1 MDDNMSQALLEI
13 KDISKTFSE
22 VLALREISF
31 DVQAGEVVVLL
42 GPSGCGKSTLLRCI
56 NGLAQIDSG
65 EIKLDGKVIT
75 GGDAD
80 WRLVRQKIG
89 MVFQSYDLFPHLNV
103 LENIVLGPL
112 KALHIPREEAVNEA
126 QRLLTRVGLLDKI
139 KAYPRELSGG
149 QKQRIAIVRA
159 LIMHPEIL
167 LLDEITAALDPEMVR
182 EVLDVVLELARG
194 GQTLLIVTHEMEFA
208 KAIADRIIFLDNGE
222 IVEVTKPERFFT
234 NPKTERA
241 QKFLNIFRFDE
252 AINTNQCINQT

>member
-1 MDDNMSQALLEI
+1 MESDMSQALLEI
-13 KDISKTFSE
+13 KDIKKTFGE
-22 VLALREISF
+22 VSVLRNISF

-42 GPSGCGKSTLLRCI
+42 GPSGCGKSTLLRCV

-65 EIKLDGKVIT
+65 EIKLDGEVIT
-75 GGDAD
+75 GGGAD

-103 LENIVLGPL
+103 LENIVLGPQ
-112 KALHIPREEAVNEA
+112 KVLHVPREDAVGEA
-126 QRLLTRVGLLDKI
+126 QKLLARIGLLDKI

-208 KAIADRIIFLDNGE
+208 KAIADRIIFIDNGE
-222 IVEVTKPERFFT
+222 IVETTEPERFFT
-234 NPKTERA
+234 NPQTERA
-241 QKFLNIFRFDE
+241 QKFLNIFRFTAE
-252 AINTNQCINQT
+252 TP